1 MATTPTPTSS
11 PTPSPQHN
19 QDFKQLLDGAQQAVE
34 EFNSQT
40 GRSKQ
45 SLYQLLE
52 RTYQFKKQAEGD
64 PAGFK
69 AFAKEVYAK
78 KEIKGLGNKPINK
91 AYSVILWMAF
101 GKEGNKTDIS
111 RYSTALKGLEH
122 SKPSIAENPNNVAA
136 EIAASGGVEEL
147 VKAARLASHTTS
159 NRPSLTLKDHE
170 DAVLRNFPTHTF
182 QYPGQTGFKLA
193 LIHIGDDGTAKI
205 LDERPKEEMEDA
217 IEKASKDRYPR
228 LAPIPYIGA
237 KHRQLRV
244 LDPFFPTEIS
254 EYREP
259 FVGGG
264 SVFLFL
270 KKHHGN
276 RIGKYWIND
285 KAGDVYRYWL
295 QIQADPAAL
304 IKRVRKSIAD
314 AGGELEKASAIM
326 KDLYPK
332 RENTDRLKAASA
344 FMLTKLWAYSNKDSA
359 GYVNETKL
367 KTNYD
372 RLFDHIQRVV
382 HPMLDGVT
390 ITNLDYTDLLSAPSE
405 DKKTLIFLD
414 PPYDDQES
422 LYRAFLGERTKGA
435 TSEIQKEEWKKAHW
449 GLARAI
455 RGCRH
460 RWIMT
465 HSDTK
470 FFRSRAVFNAL
481 SERFGFEF
489 HQHNVFSSLSNIDRP
504 EVITSNFKP
513 GEMTLEES
521 VIARI
526 EAYEA
531 QYVDDEM
538 PDDWDVVN
546 DELGVTQEEAE
557 AALSGRIPEE

>member
-1 MATTPTPTSS
+1 MATTPTPTSA

-19 QDFKQLLDGAQQAVE
+19 QDFKQLLDVAQQAVD

-52 RTYQFKKQAEGD
+52 RTYQFKKQAELD

-69 AFAKEVYAK
+69 SFAKTVYDEK
-78 KEIKGLGNKPINK
+78 KIKGLGNKPFNK

-101 GKEGNKTDIS
+101 GPDAKKADIS

-122 SKPSIAENPNNVAA
+122 LKPSIAQNPNTVAA
-136 EIAASGGVEEL
+136 EISSAGGVEEL
-147 VKAARLASHTTS
+147 VKAARLANSTTS

-170 DAVLRNFPTHTF
+170 EAVLRNFPTHTF
-182 QYPGQTGFKLA
+182 QYPGQKGFKLA
-193 LIHIGDDGTAKI
+193 LIHVGDDGTAKI
-205 LDERPKEEMEDA
+205 LDERPKEEMDDA

-270 KKHHGN
+270 KQHYGN

-295 QIQADPAAL
+295 QIQAEPSAL
-304 IKRVRKSIAD
+304 VKRVKEHIAEVD
-314 AGGELEKASAIM
+314 GDLERANLKMRELYDQRTSTVRI
-326 KDLYPK
+326 
-332 RENTDRLKAASA
+332 KAATA
-344 FMLTKLWAYSNKDSA
+344 FMLTKLWAYSNKDA
-359 GYVNETKL
+359 GSVIESKL
-367 KTNYD
+367 KLNFNP
-372 RLFDHIQRVV
+372 LFDHIQRVV

-390 ITNLDYTDLLSAPSE
+390 ITNFNYTELLSAPSE
-405 DKKTLIFLD
+405 EKKTLIFLD
-414 PPYDDQES
+414 PPYDDQER
-422 LYRAFLGERTKGA
+422 LYRVFMGERTQGA
-435 TSEIQKEEWKKAHW
+435 TPEQQKEEWGKAHW
-449 GLARAI
+449 GLSVAI
-455 RGCRH
+455 RDCRH

-470 FFRSRAVFNAL
+470 FFRSRAVFHAL
-481 SERFGFEF
+481 SERFGFKYHE
-489 HQHNVFSSLSNIDRP
+489 HRVFSSMANTDRP
-504 EVITSNFKP
+504 EVITCNFKP
-513 GEMTLEES
+513 GEMTIEES

-526 EAYEA
+526 EAYHAEHV
-531 QYVDDEM
+531 VDNEM
-538 PDDWDVVN
+538 PVDWDVVN
-546 DELGVTQEEAE
+546 AELGVSQEEA
-557 AALSGRIPEE
+557 